1 MSLGRMGD
9 LETALPV
16 ETFAH
21 KVKLALAAD
30 AVRLVR
36 GGKKVVSRVALCSGS
51 GAEFMAKAAYMGADA
66 YVTGDVKY
74 HEAQRAAE
82 LGLHLIDAGHF
93 ATENPVV
100 PVLAEK
106 LKAIATAGKW
116 KVEISADTT
125 GTDPFEF
132 I

>member
-1 MSLGRMGD
+1 
-9 LETALPV
+9 
-16 ETFAH
+16 
-21 KVKLALAAD
+21 
-30 AVRLVR
+30 
-36 GGKKVVSRVALCSGS
+36 
-51 GAEFMAKAAYMGADA
+51 MAKAAYMGADA